1 MKHPYKSL
9 EMNSIYAQEQAAF
22 AKMKEAEHLRKR
34 KQRRRRVVMWI
45 LRRL

>member
-1 MKHPYKSL
+1 MLHPYKSM
-9 EMNSIYAQEQAAF
+9 EMNSIYEQEQAAF

>member
-9 EMNSIYAQEQAAF
+9 EMNSIYADEQRVF
-22 AKMKEAEHLRKR
+22 AKMKDEDHLRKR
-34 KQRRRRVVMWI
+34 KQRRRRALMWV